1 MLEIKNLS
9 VKAGRKSILEDLNI
23 TIKDGE
29 IHAIMGPNGVG
40 KSTLCKVLLNDTNY
54 SKTGNI
60 IYNKEDIINSETFE
74 IAKKGMFLLNQN
86 PIELEGITNAEMLR
100 TTMNASGKKMNIFEF
115 SEKAKEICNELN
127 IPEDFMHRE
136 INLGMSG
143 GEKKK
148 NELIHMWMLE
158 PNFLILDEIDSGL
171 DVDALKIVS
180 ESILKYYDKFKP
192 SILIITHRKKILD
205 YIKPDYVHVL
215 KDKTIKKSGDYTLAN
230 YIEENGFNNI

>member
-9 VKAGRKSILEDLNI
+9 VSANNKDILENLNI
-23 TIKDGE
+23 NIKDGE

-40 KSTLCKVLLNDTNY
+40 KSTLCKVLLNDDNY
-54 SKTGNI
+54 KKTGSI
-60 IYNKEDIINSETFE
+60 IFNKEDITNIKTFE

-100 TTMNASGKKMNIFEF
+100 TTLNASGKKMDIFEF
-115 SEKAKEICNELN
+115 SNKAKEICNKLN
-127 IPEDFMHRE
+127 IKEDFMHRE

-171 DVDALKIVS
+171 DVDALKTVS
-180 ESILKYYDKFKP
+180 ESILEYHKKFKP

-230 YIEENGFNNI
+230 YIEEKGFSNI

>member
-9 VKAGRKSILEDLNI
+9 VSANNKKILDNLNI
-23 TIKDGE
+23 NIKNGE

-40 KSTLCKVLLNDTNY
+40 KSTLCKVLLNDDNY
-54 SKTGNI
+54 KKDGSI
-60 IYNKEDIINSETFE
+60 IFDNEDITKMETFE
-74 IAKKGMFLLNQN
+74 IARKGLFLLNQN

-100 TTMNASGKKMNIFEF
+100 TTLNASGKKLNIFEF
-115 SEKAKEICNELN
+115 SEKAKEICNKLN

-171 DVDALKIVS
+171 DVDALKTVS
-180 ESILKYYDKFKP
+180 ESILEYHKKYKP

-230 YIEENGFNNI
+230 YIEEKGFSNI

>member
-9 VKAGRKSILEDLNI
+9 VKAENKDIIDNLNLNI
-23 TIKDGE
+23 NDGE

-40 KSTLCKVLLNDTNY
+40 KSTLCKVLLNDKNYIKYGDILFDNDNITNL
-54 SKTGNI
+54 
-60 IYNKEDIINSETFE
+60 ETYE
-74 IAKKGMFLLNQN
+74 IAKKGIFLLNQN

-100 TTMNASGKKMNIFEF
+100 TTLNASGKKINIFEF
-115 SEKAKEICNELN
+115 SKKAKEICDELN
-127 IPEDFMHRE
+127 IPEDFLHRE

-158 PNFLILDEIDSGL
+158 PKFLILDEIDSGL

-180 ESILKYYDKFKP
+180 ESILKYYKKFRP
-192 SILIITHRKKILD
+192 SILIITHHKKILE
-205 YIKPDYVHVL
+205 YIRPDYVHIL
-215 KDKTIKKSGDYTLAN
+215 KDKTIKKSDDYHLAD
-230 YIEENGFNNI
+230 YVEEKGFNDI

>member
-1 MLEIKNLS
+1 MLEIKNLK
-9 VKAGRKSILEDLNI
+9 VNALNKKIIDDLNLSI
-23 TIKDGE
+23 NDGE

-40 KSTLCKVLLNDTNY
+40 KSTLCKVLLNDPNY
-54 SKTGNI
+54 NESGKI
-60 IYNKEDIINSETFE
+60 IFNGEDITNLETFE

-100 TTMNASGKKMNIFEF
+100 TALNASGKKVNIFEF
-115 SEKAKEICNELN
+115 SKKAKEICNELN
-127 IPEDFMHRE
+127 IPEDFLHRE

-171 DVDALKIVS
+171 DVDALKVVS
-180 ESILKYYDKFKP
+180 ESIMKYYEKFKP
-192 SILIITHRKKILD
+192 SILIITHHKKLLE
-205 YIKPDYVHVL
+205 YIKPDYVHIL
-215 KDKTIKKSGDYTLAN
+215 KDKTIIKSGDYKLAD
-230 YIEENGFNNI
+230 YVEESGFNNI